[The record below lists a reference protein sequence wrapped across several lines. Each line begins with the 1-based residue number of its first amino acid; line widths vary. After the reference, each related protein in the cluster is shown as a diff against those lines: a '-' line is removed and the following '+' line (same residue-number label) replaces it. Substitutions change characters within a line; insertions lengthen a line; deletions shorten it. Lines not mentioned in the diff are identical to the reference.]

1 MRRSVTGDD
10 ITVVV
15 WLDSFRIYTA
25 DESLNPDLT
34 SHCTTGHFRPAQFL
48 ETHPEYLLKNAS
60 GLPALEPWSGCHMFD
75 HTKPEARD
83 YWRDMCLRLTGTGVI
98 DGCGADASWQT
109 GMDHAAQWGLGNATA
124 AAWDVGHKAMMRTT
138 TEALADGVLL
148 GKDPWEVGDYVNG
161 ALHEGCAAS
170 NDTVNTL
177 RNLTALA
184 KAQGR
189 RLVYQCHSKAGNAD
203 EVAAFLVGAGEY
215 HYYGVGG
222 WNGAGAHGNFSEH
235 WMEGIFGR
243 RLGEPLADATYDV
256 RSATWSRSFKGGTR
270 VVFNARTN
278 TGNITWEDRVPW

>member
-1 MRRSVTGDD
+1 MGRHPVTSTWYRSLSG
-10 ITVVV
+10 
-15 WLDSFRIYTA
+15 LQ
-25 DESLNPDLT
+25 LNEPAR
-34 SHCTTGHFRPAQFL
+34 TTGSWKSA
-48 ETHPEYLLKNAS
+48 LKAS
-60 GLPALEPWSGCHMFD
+60 ICRSISMACASRTSCS
-75 HTKPEARD
+75 
-83 YWRDMCLRLTGTGVI
+83 
-98 DGCGADASWQT
+98 CGADASWQT
-109 GMDHAAQWGLGNATA
+109 GVEQAAKWGLDNATA
-124 AAWDVGHKAMMRTT
+124 VAWGAGHKTMMRTT

-170 NDTVNTL
+170 NDTINTL

-189 RLVYQCHSKAGNAD
+189 RLIYQCHANSGNTD

-215 HYYGVGG
+215 HYFGKGG
-222 WNGAGAHGNFSEH
+222 WNGVGAHGNFSEH

-256 RSATWSRSFKGGTR
+256 RSSTWSRSFKGGTR